1 MTKNEQK
8 FNYRSLVKFNFN
20 KIVYFLQKF
29 NILKLIEISFQINYH
44 FKLIEIKIKYKGYI
58 TKYVFVN
65 ILDANIN
72 V

>member
-29 NILKLIEISFQINYH
+29 NILKLIEISF
-44 FKLIEIKIKYKGYI
+44 
-58 TKYVFVN
+58 
-65 ILDANIN
+65 
-72 V
+72 